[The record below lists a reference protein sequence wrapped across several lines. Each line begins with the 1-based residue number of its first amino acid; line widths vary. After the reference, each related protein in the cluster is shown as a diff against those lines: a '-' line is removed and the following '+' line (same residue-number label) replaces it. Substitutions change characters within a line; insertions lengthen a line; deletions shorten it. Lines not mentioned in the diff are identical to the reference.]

1 MTQAVV
7 FPGQGSQSV
16 GMLDDF
22 PQAIV
27 RATLDEASDALGW
40 DVAALI
46 HGGPA
51 EQLDSTRY
59 TQPAILAASVALWRL
74 ARDGGQ
80 LEPTVMAGHSLGEYS
95 ALVAA
100 GSLTL
105 GDAARLVEARGRAMQ
120 EHAPE
125 GAGMV
130 AVLGL
135 DDNAVRT
142 LCDQRPEGGLYPVNF
157 NAPGQVVVAGRSEA
171 LDWLETNGKDA
182 GARKLQRLAMSVP
195 SHCPLLSGAA
205 DALAP
210 LLDAIAIAAP
220 TIPVL
225 HNVDAQPRDDAEA
238 VRNALRRQLCEAV
251 RWTQTQGA
259 MLDRGVSAVIEC
271 GPGKVL
277 TGLAK
282 RGMPG
287 VPALSL
293 GSAAGMDNLLA
304 QTSSTS

>member
-46 HGGPA
+46 QDGPV

-74 ARDGGQ
+74 ACDGGQ
-80 LEPTVMAGHSLGEYS
+80 LEPAVMAGHSLGEYS

-120 EHAPE
+120 EYAPE

-135 DDNAVRT
+135 DDEAVRA
-142 LCDQRPEGGLYPVNF
+142 LCEQRAEGGLYPVNF

-171 LDWLETNGKDA
+171 LDWLEANGKDA

-195 SHCPLLSGAA
+195 SHCPLLAGAA
-205 DALAP
+205 DAFAP
-210 LLDAIAIAAP
+210 MLDGITIEAP

-225 HNVDAQPRDDAEA
+225 HNVDALPRSDADA
-238 VRNALRRQLCEAV
+238 VRDALRRQLCEAV

-304 QTSSTS
+304 QVSSTS